1 MRKMKMLTMIVS
13 LLVITSMLVA
23 CGGNNS
29 GASEKDSNKGGDK
42 SVIKL
47 VMWGGVPPESG
58 PQEVVDNWNAANSD
72 IQVEYVR
79 YVNDDDG
86 NLKLDTALLTG
97 QSIDLYVSYTMS
109 NIQKRVNA
117 GVALDLTSRLGEYN
131 IDEKMGSDAKLW
143 QLDGTYY
150 GMPTKKNASF
160 VALNKNALDNANLEI
175 PKEWTWDEYKEYA
188 KVLNQDFDY
197 GLVQSTVSFMDPLD
211 SVLEKIGYTKADGSS
226 NMDNEYTVKWLEISN
241 EMMTVD
247 KSTPTLGEQL
257 TSKMPVENM
266 FLSGEAAM
274 LSIGEWLIRSS
285 NNLDEYPRDFKIAF
299 APIPRLLENN
309 EDFITSGGLGD
320 FISVNA
326 KSKNQ
331 DAAWK
336 FLQWY
341 ADGGMAPMAAGG
353 RLPASKDM
361 DATVALD
368 NLLGDKADTY
378 DVDSLKYVLFE
389 DQTPTFVRNLAQEV
403 IDLRTQ
409 EYEIYFL
416 GSQNAQEAVANMAKH
431 HNKYINK

>member
-1 MRKMKMLTMIVS
+1 MKMLTMIVS

>member
-1 MRKMKMLTMIVS
+1 MLTMVVS
-13 LLVITSMLVA
+13 LLVITSMLAA

-29 GASEKDSNKGGDK
+29 GTAEKDSNKGADT
-42 SVIKL
+42 STIKL

-58 PQEVVDNWNAANSD
+58 PQEVVDNWNAANAD

-109 NIQKRVNA
+109 NIQKRVDA

-131 IDEKMGSDAKLW
+131 IDEKMGPDAKLW

-160 VALNKNALDNANLEI
+160 VALNQNALEKANLKI

-188 KVLNQDFDY
+188 KILNQDFDY

-211 SVLEKIGYTKADGSS
+211 SVLENIGYTKADGSS

-266 FLSGEAAM
+266 FLGGEAAM

-299 APIPRLLENN
+299 APIPRLLENS

-353 RLPASKDM
+353 RLPSSKDM
-361 DATVALD
+361 DASVALD
-368 NLLGDKADTY
+368 NLLGDKANTY

-389 DQTPTFVRNLAQEV
+389 DTTPTFVRNLAQEV

-409 EYEIYFL
+409 EYEKYFL
-416 GSQNAQEAVANMAKH
+416 GGQNAQDAAANMAKH
-431 HNKYINK
+431 HNKFINK

>member
-1 MRKMKMLTMIVS
+1 MLTMFVS
-13 LLVITSMLVA
+13 LLVITSMLAA

-29 GASEKDSNKGGDK
+29 GTAEKDSNKGADT
-42 SVIKL
+42 STIKL

-58 PQEVVDNWNAANSD
+58 PQEVVDNWNAANAD

-109 NIQKRVNA
+109 NIQKRVDA

-131 IDEKMGSDAKLW
+131 IDEKMGPDAKLW

-160 VALNKNALDNANLEI
+160 VALNQNALDKANLKI

-188 KVLNQDFDY
+188 KILNQDFDY

-211 SVLEKIGYTKADGSS
+211 SVLENIGYTKADGSS

-266 FLSGEAAM
+266 FLGGEAAM

-299 APIPRLLENN
+299 APIPRLLENS

-353 RLPASKDM
+353 RLPSSKDM
-361 DATVALD
+361 DASVALD
-368 NLLGDKADTY
+368 NLLGDKANTY

-389 DQTPTFVRNLAQEV
+389 DTTPTFVRNLAQEV

-409 EYEIYFL
+409 EYEKYFL
-416 GSQNAQEAVANMAKH
+416 GGQNAQDAAANMAKH
-431 HNKYINK
+431 HNKFINK

>member
-1 MRKMKMLTMIVS
+1 MKLLTMFAS
-13 LLVITSMLVA
+13 LLVIMSMLAA
-23 CGGNNS
+23 CGGTNTA
-29 GASEKDSNKGGDK
+29 GKVKDSGKTDDTK
-42 SVIKL
+42 AVKL

-58 PQEVVDNWNAANSD
+58 PQEVVDNWNAANPD

-131 IDEKMGSDAKLW
+131 IDEKMGPDAKPW

-160 VALNKNALDNANLEI
+160 VALNKDALDKANLEI
-175 PKEWTWDEYKEYA
+175 PTAWTWDEYKEYA
-188 KVLNQDFDY
+188 KILKQNFDY

-266 FLSGEAAM
+266 FLGGEAAM

-285 NNLDEYPRDFKIAF
+285 NNLQEYPRDFKIAF
-299 APIPRLLENN
+299 APIPRLLENS

-320 FISVNA
+320 FISINA

-361 DATVALD
+361 DASVALN

-409 EYEIYFL
+409 EYENYFL
-416 GSQNAQEAVANMAKH
+416 GSQNAQDAAANMAKH
-431 HNKYINK
+431 HNKFMSK

>member
-1 MRKMKMLTMIVS
+1 MKMLTMVVS
-13 LLVITSMLVA
+13 LLVITSMLAA

-29 GASEKDSNKGGDK
+29 GTAEKDSNKGADT
-42 SVIKL
+42 STIKL

-58 PQEVVDNWNAANSD
+58 PQEVVDNWNAANAD

-109 NIQKRVNA
+109 NIQKRVDA

-131 IDEKMGSDAKLW
+131 IDEKMGPDAKLW

-160 VALNKNALDNANLEI
+160 VALNQNALEKANLKI

-188 KVLNQDFDY
+188 KILNQDFDY

-211 SVLEKIGYTKADGSS
+211 SVLENIGYTKADGSS

-266 FLSGEAAM
+266 FLGGEAAM

-299 APIPRLLENN
+299 APIPRLLENS

-353 RLPASKDM
+353 RLPSSKDM
-361 DATVALD
+361 DASVALD
-368 NLLGDKADTY
+368 NLLGDKANTY

-389 DQTPTFVRNLAQEV
+389 DTTPTFVRNLAQEV

-409 EYEIYFL
+409 EYEKYFL
-416 GSQNAQEAVANMAKH
+416 GGQNAQDAAANMAKH
-431 HNKYINK
+431 HNKFINK

>member
-1 MRKMKMLTMIVS
+1 MFVS
-13 LLVITSMLVA
+13 LLVITSMLAA

-29 GASEKDSNKGGDK
+29 GTAEKDSNKGADT
-42 SVIKL
+42 STIKL

-58 PQEVVDNWNAANSD
+58 PQEVVDNWNAANAD

-109 NIQKRVNA
+109 NIQKRVDA

-131 IDEKMGSDAKLW
+131 IDEKMGPDAKLW

-160 VALNKNALDNANLEI
+160 VALNQNALDKANLEI

-188 KVLNQDFDY
+188 KILNQDFDY

-211 SVLEKIGYTKADGSS
+211 SVLENIGYTKADGSS
-226 NMDNEYTVKWLEISN
+226 NMDNEYTEKWLEISN

-266 FLSGEAAM
+266 FLGGEAAM

-299 APIPRLLENN
+299 APIPRLLENS

-353 RLPASKDM
+353 RLPSSKDM
-361 DATVALD
+361 DASVALD
-368 NLLGDKADTY
+368 NLLGDKANTY

-389 DQTPTFVRNLAQEV
+389 DTTPTFVRNLAQEV

-409 EYEIYFL
+409 EYEKYFL
-416 GSQNAQEAVANMAKH
+416 GGQNAQDAAANMAKH
-431 HNKYINK
+431 HNKFINK